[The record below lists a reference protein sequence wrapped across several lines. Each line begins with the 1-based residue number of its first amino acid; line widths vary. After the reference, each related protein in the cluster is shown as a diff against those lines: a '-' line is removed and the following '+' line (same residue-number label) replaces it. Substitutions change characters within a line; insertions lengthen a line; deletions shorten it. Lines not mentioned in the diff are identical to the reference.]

1 MNRRKRLNTRQLERE
16 KLLFRYSSAL
26 ERGDFEALQTI
37 LRQAEN
43 DPVLEQMIWDV
54 NEVYRTELPV
64 TALRPTLSMNSLNH
78 RNTRKDEHMTT
89 YNIPINRLP
98 HQAQTRNKWSAI
110 TLAAAVFATFIIGA
124 ALLSLQKP
132 NNPQPNN
139 AALQLVSATPT
150 PIVITRTPEPSPTP
164 SPAILIQY
172 TVQPGDTALS
182 ILVRYNLSL
191 AQFAAANPD
200 LNVST
205 CDLSSAGGGADC
217 QITLF
222 VGQVVYLPADVG
234 GNSFATVI
242 PTLSDAFA
250 VVSPCQAVV
259 IADPHA
265 ELYSMPS
272 FDGQVSTVVGYVPLG
287 TSVSILQEQP
297 SNNPELPF
305 TWYLIIVDSDGSY
318 LTGWTTSAAVQFRTD
333 CSGQGL
339 TAVPVTVNP
348 CEIVVSAVSLENPTP
363 VGAGIVEPL
372 LVATPTLPGDSDSAA
387 FTATAVV
394 NQATQQAQSVQ
405 ATQQVQTVQ
414 AHQGCITP
422 TPTPFDFV
430 PVIPGATP
438 TAGFDSALRDGGYVL
453 VTNEQVGSIAADTE
467 VRISH
472 ATFTGTG
479 WIYTVVTRDG
489 STVADAYEYQLRYA
503 PDITPS
509 APPPIPLF
517 NSIVGMG
524 GYNAITI
531 EPVGAIPAGSRVQLS
546 SMWWDG
552 RYWVYQIRDENGQLA
567 DAREYQLQPA
577 PGVILG
583 APTPTAALFGIDQYY
598 LVTRV
603 EIGAI
608 PAGTLVQITTGYY
621 NGNEWV
627 YGVTTRDGRYGEA
640 LESQLTVAVDQ
651 PGPTA
656 VPTFPSSPV
665 PSSTPTLA
673 Q

>member
-54 NEVYRTELPV
+54 NEVYRTELPM

-78 RNTRKDEHMTT
+78 RNTGKDEHMTT

-110 TLAAAVFATFIIGA
+110 TLAAAVFAMFIIGA

-150 PIVITRTPEPSPTP
+150 PIVITRTPEPSP
-164 SPAILIQY
+164 AILIQY

-191 AQFAAANPD
+191 AQFAAVNPD

-205 CDLSSAGGGADC
+205 CDLSAAGGGADC

-222 VGQVVYLPADVG
+222 VGQVVYLPADLG
-234 GNSFATVI
+234 GNAFATVI

-318 LTGWTTSAAVQFRTD
+318 LTGWTTSAALQVY
-333 CSGQGL
+333 SGCFLPPG
-339 TAVPVTVNP
+339 ASAVNP

-372 LVATPTLPGDSDSAA
+372 LAATPTLPADSDPAA

-394 NQATQQAQSVQ
+394 SQGTQQVQIVQ

-414 AHQGCITP
+414 ANQDCVTP
-422 TPTPFDFV
+422 TPTPFDYV

-453 VTNEQVGSIAADTE
+453 VTNEQVGNIAAGTE

-472 ATFTGTG
+472 ATFTGTS
-479 WIYTVVTRDG
+479 WIYTVVARDG

-503 PDITPS
+503 PDITPG
-509 APPPIPLF
+509 ATPPTPLF
-517 NSIVGMG
+517 SSLVGMG
-524 GYNAITI
+524 GYNAITV
-531 EPVGAIPAGSRVQLS
+531 EPVGSIPAGSRVQLS
-546 SMWWDG
+546 SLWWDG
-552 RYWVYQIRDENGQLA
+552 RDWVYQIRDETGQLA
-567 DAREYQLQPA
+567 DAREYQLRPA
-577 PGVILG
+577 PNVTLG

-621 NGNEWV
+621 NGTEWV
-627 YGVTTRDGRYGEA
+627 YGVTTRDGQYGEA
-640 LESQLTVAVDQ
+640 LESQLTIAADQ

-656 VPTFPSSPV
+656 VPTFP
-665 PSSTPTLA
+665 PSLTPTLV